1 MNRERRF
8 TRLALAG
15 LKLQSRDDKQPVI
28 SGYGAVFYRD
38 DDPGTEYELFEGL
51 VERIMP
57 GAFDRAIQEADDCRA
72 LFNHNPDLCL
82 GRSTAG
88 TLRLSIDATGLRY
101 EIDPP
106 DTAAGRDVQVS
117 LQRGDITGSSFT
129 FLPDDMTWREKDG
142 VTIREVRSV
151 QLFDLGPVTFP
162 AYTSSTAGMRSAG
175 DEGEEVRQAAERWKA
190 EQGTALQA
198 ALSEYRARAARVLS

>member
-1 MNRERRF
+1 M
-8 TRLALAG
+8 
-15 LKLQSRDDKQPVI
+15 
-28 SGYGAVFYRD
+28 FYRD

-57 GAFDRAIQEADDCRA
+57 GAFDRAIKEADDCRA
-72 LFNHNPDLCL
+72 LVNHNADLCL
-82 GRSTAG
+82 GRSTSE
-88 TLRLSIDATGLRY
+88 TLRLSIDANGQGE

-106 DTAAGRDVQVS
+106 DTQAGRDVCVS

-129 FLPDDMTWREKDG
+129 FFPDDMTWREKDG

-175 DEGEEVRQAAERWKA
+175 DEGEAVRLAAGC
-190 EQGTALQA
+190 QHALGRPCRRPVRV
-198 ALSEYRARAARVLS
+198 SARVMRVLS